1 MDRIGKYEIETK
13 LGAGG
18 MGTVFRAEDP
28 ESGKPVA
35 VKVLLPE
42 LSVDHLYVSRFLRE
56 IEVMEELH
64 HSNIIAIFDHGRES
78 GAVYFVME
86 YVDGPSLRKVLD
98 EEKVLAIEKSLRIT
112 VQLAEALDYAHRNH
126 VVHRD
131 IKPSN
136 ILLAGGHDV
145 KLGDFGVAKS
155 AGATRLTSTGGIV
168 GSPDYMSPE
177 QAQGKIADA
186 GSDMYSL
193 GVILYEMV
201 TGRLPFKAVN
211 PVQLI
216 QMHQYSIPDNPSS
229 FNPDISEELS
239 AAIMGLVEKQPE
251 KRLRDGGVVAKIL
264 KAMLENGWTDEPS
277 SQIP

>member
-1 MDRIGKYEIETK
+1 MDRIGKYEIEK
-13 LGAGG
+13 ELGTGG
-18 MGTVFRAEDP
+18 MGTVFRAKDP
-28 ESGKPVA
+28 ESGKAVA

-42 LSVDHLYVSRFLRE
+42 LSSDHLYVSRFLRE

-98 EEKVLAIEKSLRIT
+98 EEKVLAIEKSLRIIIE
-112 VQLAEALDYAHRNH
+112 LAEALDYAHRRH

-216 QMHQYSIPDNPSS
+216 QMHQYSIPDSPSS
-229 FNPDISEELS
+229 FNPEVSEELS
-239 AAIMGLVEKQPE
+239 AAIMGLVEKLPE
-251 KRLRDGGVVAKIL
+251 KRLRDGSVVARIL
-264 KAMLENGWTDEPS
+264 RTMLENGWTDEPS

>member
-1 MDRIGKYEIETK
+1 MDRIGKYEVERE
-13 LGAGG
+13 LGTGG
-18 MGTVFRAEDP
+18 MGTVFMAKDP
-28 ESGKPVA
+28 ESGKTVA

-42 LSVDHLYVSRFLRE
+42 LSSDHLYVSRFIRE
-56 IEVMEELH
+56 IGVMEELH
-64 HSNIIAIFDHGRES
+64 HQNIIAILDHGKES
-78 GAVYFVME
+78 RSVYFVME

-98 EEKVLAIEKSLRIT
+98 EEKILAVKKSLRIII
-112 VQLAEALDYAHRNH
+112 QLAEVLDYAHQCH

-136 ILLAGGHDV
+136 ILLAGGSEV

-229 FNPDISEELS
+229 FNSDVSEELS

-251 KRLRDGGVVAKIL
+251 KRFRDGSVVAKVL
-264 KAMLENGWTDEPS
+264 RAMLEDV
-277 SQIP
+277 

>member
-18 MGTVFRAEDP
+18 MGTVFRAGDL

-56 IEVMEELH
+56 IEVMEGLH

-98 EEKVLAIEKSLRIT
+98 EEKVLAIEKSLRIIIE
-112 VQLAEALDYAHRNH
+112 LAEALDYAHRNH

-136 ILLAGGHDV
+136 ILLAGGHKV

-239 AAIMGLVEKQPE
+239 AVIMGLVEKQPE

-264 KAMLENGWTDEPS
+264 KAMLKNGWTDEPS

>member
-1 MDRIGKYEIETK
+1 MDRIGKYEIEK
-13 LGAGG
+13 ELGTGG
-18 MGTVFRAEDP
+18 MGTVFRARDP

-42 LSVDHLYVSRFLRE
+42 LSNDHLYVSRFLRE

-78 GAVYFVME
+78 GVVYFVME

-98 EEKVLAIEKSLRIT
+98 EEEVLAIEKSLRIIIE
-112 VQLAEALDYAHRNH
+112 LAEALDYAHRRH

-216 QMHQYSIPDNPSS
+216 QMHQYSIPDSPSS
-229 FNPDISEELS
+229 FNPEVSEELS

-251 KRLRDGGVVAKIL
+251 KRLRDGSVVAKIL
-264 KAMLENGWTDEPS
+264 RTMWENGWTDEPS